1 MTTLTRLSQ
10 VRAFTPLSFKAHESL
25 YFDNGIK
32 TSAYIPKGKEILQI
46 KTWIAGNIMNHVDQF
61 KSKILDGVFD
71 YIAEI
76 NPNTFKFG
84 DRLRLSYQI
93 SQIYRD
99 RSSSLY
105 DYIETLPTSN
115 LDLPMYWSN
124 QESTSCIQ
132 LRNLMKD
139 EYLLYRN
146 SYDKIFD
153 LHKESLS
160 NQTFE
165 EYVWTN
171 LIVCQRSSIM
181 QGQYHIV
188 PIYDS
193 FIHNFNENTT
203 LLRDPDVIRIYSKQD
218 IQEGEFLTRNIG
230 NHSNY
235 WYLLHFG
242 HLVPNNPYHRVN
254 FPPENLPEWS
264 EITNK
269 LGIASKVPLTK
280 LENREGYSMS
290 KLKSELLR
298 RFSEIGLA
306 DCSFSH
312 ILPDIELE
320 TVFRIVFLN
329 ETDIQDLGIS
339 KYSDLFNLDF
349 KKPITTRNQRNIEI
363 FLFKASEMM
372 KEILEKGFQGKHPLG
387 REIEN
392 YDKEIVQRQL
402 SFYRTRALNNP

>member
-1 MTTLTRLSQ
+1 MTALTKLSN

-32 TSAYIPKGKEILQI
+32 TSAYIPRGKEILQI
-46 KTWIAGNIMNHVDQF
+46 KTWIAGNIMNQVDQF

-99 RSSSLY
+99 RSSSLF

-115 LDLPMYWSN
+115 TALPIYWSN

-132 LRNLMKD
+132 LRKMMKD

-146 SYDKIFD
+146 SYDKIYD

-171 LIVCQRSSIM
+171 LLVCQRSSIS

-193 FIHNFNENTT
+193 FHHSLHENTA
-203 LLRDPDVIRIYSKQD
+203 LLRDPDVIRVYSKED
-218 IQEGEFLTRNIG
+218 IQAGEFLTRNIG

-235 WYLLHFG
+235 WYLLHFAQII
-242 HLVPNNPYHRVN
+242 PNNPFHRVS
-254 FPPENLPEWS
+254 FPPENIPEWT
-264 EITNK
+264 EIINK
-269 LGIASKVPLTK
+269 LGILSKDPLAR
-280 LENREGYSMS
+280 LENPEGYSMS
-290 KLKSELLR
+290 KLKSELLS
-298 RFSEIGLA
+298 RFTEFGLA
-306 DCSFSH
+306 DCGFSH
-312 ILPDIELE
+312 IVPDIELE

-329 ETDIQDLGIS
+329 ETDIQDLGIT
-339 KYSDLFNLDF
+339 KYADLFKIDF
-349 KKPITTRNQRNIEI
+349 KKEITKRNQKNAEI
-363 FLFKASEMM
+363 FLFKANEMM
-372 KEILEKGFQGKHPLG
+372 KEVLEKGFQGKHPLG
-387 REIEN
+387 REIED
-392 YDKEIVQRQL
+392 YDKDIVQRQL
-402 SFYRTRALNNP
+402 NYYRARVLNNP